1 MDVSY
6 LTISQV
12 SIVWKVTQQDCVGNI
27 KLKNSNKMTDQ
38 EIIKYGEIQYL
49 KGRLD
54 ELEKAIPTVFNMERQ
69 RKLDQ
74 RIEKY
79 LQKLRKVDEVSFH
92 LYQVELINR
101 GKSKDRSKREIK
113 KLLEDVLVHAK
124 IADEDLINRIKLKI
138 DSY

>member
-1 MDVSY
+1 
-6 LTISQV
+6 
-12 SIVWKVTQQDCVGNI
+12 
-27 KLKNSNKMTDQ
+27 MTDQ

-54 ELEKAIPTVFNMERQ
+54 ELFKALPTVYNMERH

-79 LQKLRKVDEVSFH
+79 LQKLRKVDEVAYH
-92 LYQVELINR
+92 LYQVELGNR
-101 GKSKDRSKREIK
+101 QRSKEKSKQDIKDLLEQILINETILNEDILERIK
-113 KLLEDVLVHAK
+113 KQ
-124 IADEDLINRIKLKI
+124 I